1 MWVYLSFVLFSTWK
15 FMFTPMAGP
24 AAGLSFIETYVCCLI
39 GGITSATIFY
49 FGSSHFMQRYQA
61 QQVKK
66 ERKAQRLGKTYK
78 PKRKFTK
85 SNRKII
91 KLKHSI
97 GKWGVCWL
105 VPLFFSIPLGSIIT
119 AKFYRHQKSTFSWI
133 VFGIITNCSIITGGT
148 YLVNAIF

>member
-1 MWVYLSFVLFSTWK
+1 
-15 FMFTPMAGP
+15 MFTPMAGP

-39 GGITSATIFY
+39 GGILSASIFY
-49 FGSSHFMQRYQA
+49 FGSSYFMRRFQV
-61 QQVKK
+61 QQIKK
-66 ERKAQRLGKTYK
+66 ELKAQRLGKEYK

-85 SNRKII
+85 GNRKII

-119 AKFYRHQKSTFSWI
+119 AKFYRHQKNTFSWI
-133 VFGIITNCSIITGGT
+133 IFGIIINCSLITGGT
-148 YLVNAIF
+148 YLVDAIV